1 MVSNGHKKYEIDEFA
16 FIGRTFTEYRRMFD
30 FDPAKWVG
38 QRVLDCPA
46 GPCSFVT
53 EAHDRGI
60 EAVSA
65 DKMYDRSAAAL
76 SKRCAED
83 IETAMDALDGV
94 EDLYVWEFYDE
105 VSELRAYRE
114 RAASRFLS
122 DYAHN
127 GDRYVHV
134 DLPATPFADHAF
146 DLVLSAHFLFLYDDR
161 LSYEFHLETI
171 RELCRISGQLRVFP
185 LHGFDADQSELV
197 GNLVEGLQSKGYTMD
212 FQVVPFEFQ
221 RGANKMLVIE

>member
-1 MVSNGHKKYEIDEFA
+1 MATKKYEIDEFA
-16 FIGRTFTEYRRMFD
+16 FIGRTFTEYQRMFD
-30 FDPAKWVG
+30 FDPAMWAG

-53 EAHDRGI
+53 EAHDHEI
-60 EAVSA
+60 ETVGA
-65 DKMYDRSAAAL
+65 DKMYDRSPAGL

-83 IETAMDALDGV
+83 IETAMNALDGV
-94 EDLYVWEFYDE
+94 KDLYVWEFYDD

-127 GDRYVHV
+127 GDRYVCA
-134 DLPATPFADHAF
+134 DLPSTPFADHAF

-171 RELCRISGQLRVFP
+171 RELRRISGQLRVFP
-185 LHGFDADQSELV
+185 LHGFDAGQSELV
-197 GNLVEGLQSKGYTMD
+197 GKLLRSLQSEGYTTD
-212 FQVVPFEFQ
+212 IRVVPFEFQ
-221 RGANKMLVIE
+221 RGANKMLVVE

>member
-1 MVSNGHKKYEIDEFA
+1 MATKTYEIDEIA
-16 FIGRTFTEYRRMFD
+16 FIGRTFTEYQRMFD
-30 FDPAKWVG
+30 FDPAVWSG
-38 QRVLDCPA
+38 QRILDCPA

-53 EAHDRGI
+53 EARSREI
-60 EAVSA
+60 TAVGA
-65 DKMYDRSAAAL
+65 DKMYDRSPAAL

-83 IETAMDALDGV
+83 IETAMDALGGV
-94 EDLYVWEFYDE
+94 EDLYTWEFYDD

-127 GDRYVHV
+127 GDRYVYV

-161 LSYEFHLETI
+161 LSDEFHLETI
-171 RELCRISGQLRVFP
+171 QELCRISSQLRVFP
-185 LHGFDADQSELV
+185 LHGFDADQSDI
-197 GNLVEGLQSKGYTMD
+197 VETTVEELQSEGYTTD
-212 FQVVPFEFQ
+212 IREVPFEFQ
-221 RGANKMLVIE
+221 RGANKMLVVE

>member
-1 MVSNGHKKYEIDEFA
+1 MVTKKYEIDEFA
-16 FIGRTFTEYRRMFD
+16 FIGRTFTEYQRMFD
-30 FDPAKWVG
+30 FDPATWAG

-83 IETAMDALDGV
+83 IETAIDALDGV
-94 EDLYVWEFYDE
+94 EDLYRWEFYGD
-105 VSELRAYRE
+105 VSELRTYRE
-114 RAASRFLS
+114 QAASRFLS

-127 GDRYVHV
+127 GHRYVYA
-134 DLPATPFADHAF
+134 DLPATPFVDHAF

-197 GNLVEGLQSKGYTMD
+197 GNLVEDLQSEGSTTD

-221 RGANKMLVIE
+221 RGANKMLVVE